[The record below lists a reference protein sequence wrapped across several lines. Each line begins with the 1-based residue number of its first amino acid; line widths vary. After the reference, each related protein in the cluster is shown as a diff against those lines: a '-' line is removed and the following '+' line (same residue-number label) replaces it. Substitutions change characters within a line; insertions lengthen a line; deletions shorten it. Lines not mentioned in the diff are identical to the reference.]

1 MEPGDVIVA
10 YAGEPVDDS
19 GDLQS
24 RVVAT
29 RPGTEVAVDV
39 IRNGEPVTLDVTV
52 GELDL
57 ERAARSAGHYGVRG
71 RRDSPQPRQMQ

>member
-29 RPGTEVAVDV
+29 RPGTAVAVDV

-57 ERAARSAGHYGVRG
+57 ERAVRSAGHYGVRG